1 MNTDTQLQTNVLEEL
16 KWRPSVNAAHIGV
29 TAKNGVVT
37 LTGQV
42 AHYAEKSAAEEAA
55 KGVYGVKGLA
65 NDIAVEMVGSL
76 KRSDQDLAEAAV
88 TSLKW
93 DYEVPH
99 DKVKVVVKNGWL
111 TLSGTLD
118 WEYQKDAAA
127 RSVRNLMGVI
137 AVSNDITIKP
147 ETKWI
152 DVKSKIE
159 ESFRRHAD
167 LEARRISVSTDSG
180 TVTLT
185 GSVASWAERDQALWA
200 AWSAPGVT
208 MVKNDLTIVP

>member
-1 MNTDTQLQTNVLEEL
+1 MTTDTQLQTNVLDEL

-29 TAKNGVVT
+29 TAKDGVVT
-37 LTGQV
+37 LTGPV
-42 AHYAEKSAAEEAA
+42 AHYAEKTAAEKAA

-65 NDIAVEMVGSL
+65 NDIAVEMVGSF
-76 KRSDQDLAEAAV
+76 KRTDQDLAEAALNA
-88 TSLKW
+88 LKW
-93 DYEVPH
+93 DYSVPN
-99 DKVKVVVKNGWL
+99 DKVKVVVTNGWVTL
-111 TLSGTLD
+111 TGTLD
-118 WEYQKDAAA
+118 WKYQKDAAA

-147 ETKWI
+147 EAKWI

-159 ESFRRHAD
+159 DSFRRNAD

-185 GSVASWAERDQALWA
+185 GSVASWAERDQAVRA

-208 MVKNDLTIVP
+208 EVKNDITITP

>member
-1 MNTDTQLQTNVLEEL
+1 MTTDTQLQSNVLDEL

-42 AHYAEKSAAEEAA
+42 AHYAEKAAAEDAA

-65 NDIAVEMVGSL
+65 NDIAVEMIGAH
-76 KRSDQDLAEAAV
+76 KRTDQDLAEAALN
-88 TSLKW
+88 SLKW
-93 DYEVPH
+93 DYEVPN
-99 DKVKVVVKNGWL
+99 DKVKVIVKNGWV
-111 TLSGTLD
+111 TLNGTLD
-118 WEYQKDAAA
+118 WQFQKDAAA

-147 ETKWI
+147 EAKWI

-159 ESFRRHAD
+159 DSFRRNAD
-167 LEARRISVSTDSG
+167 LEARRISVSTDNG

-185 GSVASWAERDQALWA
+185 GSVASWAERDQAMWA

-208 MVKNDLTIVP
+208 LVKNDLTIVP